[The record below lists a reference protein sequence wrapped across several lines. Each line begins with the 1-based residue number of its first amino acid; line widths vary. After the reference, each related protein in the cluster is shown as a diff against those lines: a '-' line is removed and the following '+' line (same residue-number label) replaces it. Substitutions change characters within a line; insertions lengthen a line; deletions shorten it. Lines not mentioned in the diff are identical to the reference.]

1 MSVYNVEHPVLG
13 GYTPDKVAL
22 RRALNL
28 GTDIDKE
35 IRLLRRKQAI
45 PAQSPIMP
53 LTYGYDAAF
62 RSEMGDYDPAR
73 ARALLDMFGYV
84 DRNGDGWRELPDGA
98 PLVLEYSTQP
108 DQISR
113 QFDELWKKNV
123 EALGLRIEFRT
134 APWPEQLKQARAGK
148 FMIWGVGLTADRPD
162 GQTVLARGYS
172 PDIGGQ
178 NLARFRLPEFDRLY
192 ERMKTLP
199 DGPERREYFFLPNK
213 ILISYTPYR
222 FHVHRILNDL
232 SQPWGIGFRRP
243 PFLAHSWQ

>member
-1 MSVYNVEHPVLG
+1 
-13 GYTPDKVAL
+13 
-22 RRALNL
+22 
-28 GTDIDKE
+28 
-35 IRLLRRKQAI
+35 
-45 PAQSPIMP
+45 
-53 LTYGYDAAF
+53 
-62 RSEMGDYDPAR
+62 
-73 ARALLDMFGYV
+73 MFGYL
-84 DRNGDGWRELPDGA
+84 DRDGDGWRELPDGS

-113 QFDELWKKNV
+113 QFDELWKKNM
-123 EALGLRIEFRT
+123 EALGLRIAFKT

-162 GQTVLARGYS
+162 GQSVLARGYS

-199 DGPERREYFFLPNK
+199 DGPERREYFVRASK
-213 ILISYTPYR
+213 ILIAYAPYR

-232 SQPWGIGFRRP
+232 SQPWVIGFRRP
-243 PFLAHSWQ
+243 PFWADWWQHVDIDTEAQARAIG